1 MSDVS
6 PRSVNGAALSGEAAD
21 PVFVL
26 CMGRS
31 GSTLLRFLLDA
42 HPDLACPPETSL
54 PALCAQLAVVWSLI
68 EGAPLSQN
76 RGDAPPQVPDPAIA
90 GIRHMVDMMT
100 ESYLARRAKKRFCD
114 KSLGSAAYADLLLR
128 VYPEARFIC
137 LYRHPMDMIR
147 SGMDACPWGLTGYGF
162 DQYIGSS
169 PGNAVMA
176 LARYWLDNAT
186 AIAAVEEQHPDR
198 CHRVRYEDLVSD
210 PEKTAQGIYAF
221 LGVTPAPGITRTCFS
236 RQRERFGPGD
246 HKIWATSGIT
256 TDSVGTGES
265 VPASLIPPPV
275 VTGINELAGKLGYRP
290 VDEDWGTPGRPADP
304 RLPSTISP
312 ADQASPAGQ
321 PAAEDDSE
329 PPAETSII
337 DARLRAGLT
346 RAGHLSANRQHPAT
360 AEKFLVV
367 SRTPA
372 AGGTETWWLVDPA
385 AGAVTRDDENAGDA
399 DWKVVGAP
407 GAWHAVLSGRTNLH
421 VALRRCDLRYCAP
434 DEEGPLAVD
443 RRIAM
448 LADFLGLGSWLLDD
462 TGGREDGVRP
472 PVPAAVPS

>member
-1 MSDVS
+1 MSDDS
-6 PRSVNGAALSGEAAD
+6 SRSVNGTALSGGAVE

-76 RGDAPPQVPDPAIA
+76 RGDAPPRVPDPAIA

-100 ESYLARRAKKRFCD
+100 GSYLARRAKKRFCD
-114 KSLGSAAYADLLLR
+114 KSLSSAAYADLLLR
-128 VYPEARFIC
+128 IYPEAKFIC

-147 SGMDACPWGLTGYGF
+147 SGMDACPWGLNGYGF

-221 LGVTPAPGITRTCFS
+221 LGVTPVPGITRTCFS

-265 VPASLIPPPV
+265 VPSRLIPPPV
-275 VTGINELAGKLGYRP
+275 VTGINELVGKLGYRP
-290 VDEDWGTPGRPADP
+290 IDEDWGTPGRPADP

-312 ADQASPAGQ
+312 ADQAIPAGQ
-321 PAAEDDSE
+321 PAAEDDDE
-329 PPAETSII
+329 PSAETSMI
-337 DARLRAGLT
+337 DARLRAGLARSRDLPASRLHPDT
-346 RAGHLSANRQHPAT
+346 AG
-360 AEKFLVV
+360 KFLIV

-372 AGGTETWWLVDPA
+372 AGGTETWWLVDP
-385 AGAVTRDDENAGDA
+385 GADAVSRDDENAGDA
-399 DWKVVGAP
+399 DWKIVGAP
-407 GAWHAVLSGRTNLH
+407 GAWHAVLSGRANLH

-434 DEEGPLAVD
+434 DEEGQLAAD

-448 LADFLGLGSWLLDD
+448 LADLLGLSSWPPDD
-462 TGGREDGVRP
+462 TSGREDMARP
-472 PVPAAVPS
+472 SVPAAVPS